1 MQQGEHEIISD
12 DGLMQ
17 LYFTQVDASNELL
30 PAHWHEH
37 LEMICMQHGAMTA
50 YINETSYELQRG
62 DILVVNPRDIHY
74 THVHGDGH
82 YYLLQ
87 IPSEHLKRVSEDWR
101 GLHFGEYVPYSEE
114 TTSVNYRMSQKLEE
128 MKFLQE
134 QAADGTHLLF
144 LAVLYKLLYLLYTK
158 DAVTV
163 DHVLRHRSRRDFER
177 IEQSMQYVKKN
188 YTNPITLKETAD
200 ELSLTPEY
208 FCRLFKK
215 YTGQTFLTYVNQIR
229 LQYFHSDLLQTDE
242 SITYLMNK
250 NGITNYKVFLRSF
263 KEAYGMPPGQLR
275 KKQREIRDAGAIS
288 ARSVSSSGNDSKTET
303 ERTLK
308 PRTPDN

>member
-1 MQQGEHEIISD
+1 VQQGEHEIISD

-50 YINETSYELQRG
+50 YINETSYELQQG

-87 IPSEHLKRVSEDWR
+87 IPPEHLKRVSEDWR

-114 TTSVNYRMSQKLEE
+114 TASVNCRMSQKLEE
-128 MKFLQE
+128 MKCLQE

-144 LAVLYKLLYLLYTK
+144 LAAVYKLLYLLYT
-158 DAVTV
+158 
-163 DHVLRHRSRRDFER
+163 RMRPRSIMCCATAPGEILSGSSRAC
-177 IEQSMQYVKKN
+177 SM
-188 YTNPITLKETAD
+188 
-200 ELSLTPEY
+200 
-208 FCRLFKK
+208 
-215 YTGQTFLTYVNQIR
+215 
-229 LQYFHSDLLQTDE
+229 
-242 SITYLMNK
+242 
-250 NGITNYKVFLRSF
+250 
-263 KEAYGMPPGQLR
+263 
-275 KKQREIRDAGAIS
+275 
-288 ARSVSSSGNDSKTET
+288 
-303 ERTLK
+303 
-308 PRTPDN
+308 